1 MSGAG
6 RRLGARLGNLVADA
20 CLAPTAIEPGRELV
34 TVDRDFAGF
43 TGLRRRHPLMR

>member
-34 TVDRDFAGF
+34 TVDREFAGF
-43 TGLRRRHPLMR
+43 TASAGAIP